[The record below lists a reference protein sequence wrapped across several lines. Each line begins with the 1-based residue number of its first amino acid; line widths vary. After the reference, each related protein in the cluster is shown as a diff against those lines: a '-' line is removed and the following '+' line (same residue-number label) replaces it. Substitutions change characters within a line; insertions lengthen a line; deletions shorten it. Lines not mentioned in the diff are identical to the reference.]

1 MKTLSIKLSIGILI
15 LALWSCGGN
24 KKEDQYGN
32 PAGKDDKKTTE
43 DTAFPLAEKGKAIF
57 EGKGTCITCHKPDL
71 KLVGPS
77 LVDISKI
84 YTEKKG
90 NIVNFLKGEAEPIVD
105 PSQFEVMKA
114 NFALT
119 KTFSNE
125 ELQSLEQYI
134 YSQK

>member
-1 MKTLSIKLSIGILI
+1 MKTISIKLVLI
-15 LALWSCGGN
+15 LLSLTIWSCGGN

-32 PAGKDDKKTTE
+32 PATKDGNATTE
-43 DTAFPLAEKGKAIF
+43 ASQFPLADKGKAIF
-57 EGKGTCITCHKPDL
+57 ESKGTCATCHKPDL

-77 LVDISKI
+77 LVDIAKI
-84 YTEKKG
+84 YSAKKG

-105 PSQFEVMKA
+105 PSQFQVMKA

-119 KTFSNE
+119 KTFSDE